1 MFRARIPHQNGLFL
15 HGVAALTV
23 GGAGVDGVLEVD
35 AFADG
40 VAFDH
45 FVAHFQF
52 STLIESIEA
61 NKAWKGK
68 AETENG
74 GEMWEGECIN
84 VKREAIEIQPGRMN

>member
-1 MFRARIPHQNGLFL
+1 MFGARIPHQNGLFL

-40 VAFDH
+40 VAFDY

-52 STLIESIEA
+52 SIFNLAQVIIESIEA
-61 NKAWKGK
+61 NKAWKD
-68 AETENG
+68 
-74 GEMWEGECIN
+74 
-84 VKREAIEIQPGRMN
+84 